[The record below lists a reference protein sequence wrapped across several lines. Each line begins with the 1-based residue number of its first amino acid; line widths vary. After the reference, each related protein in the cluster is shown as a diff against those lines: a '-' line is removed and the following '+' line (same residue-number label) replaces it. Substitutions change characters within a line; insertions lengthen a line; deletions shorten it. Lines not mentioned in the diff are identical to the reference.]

1 MSQAKEKELITNQTT
16 MTKKSLYLH
25 RSSASTDMRMTSDI
39 VIRAN
44 KRTMASAGQYRSAKS
59 GRFVD
64 SDGSIEVSVRY
75 SGNRYT
81 QRITPQQL
89 SSSFGK
95 AIASHV
101 KKI

>member
-1 MSQAKEKELITNQTT
+1 
-16 MTKKSLYLH
+16 
-25 RSSASTDMRMTSDI
+25 
-39 VIRAN
+39 
-44 KRTMASAGQYRSAKS
+44 MASAGQYRSAKS